1 MNWAGETTVHTLHT
15 ITVDQLQ
22 NNNPDLHSEYLKA
35 VDCLISFVRELAQNN
50 PKLVPSTSLN
60 ECYNTNTHEAYL
72 NLTLNDGSNSHEIH
86 IYIHQNN
93 QKFMVG
99 LNGSGLATKT
109 ADEIMAIINQ
119 STKQLAWV

>member
-1 MNWAGETTVHTLHT
+1 MHTLHT

-22 NNNPDLHSEYLKA
+22 NNNPDLHYEYLKA
-35 VDCLISFVRELAQNN
+35 VDCLISFVRELVQNN

-72 NLTLNDGSNSHEIH
+72 NLTLNDGSNYHEIH

-99 LNGSGLATKT
+99 LNGDGLATKT
-109 ADEIMAIINQ
+109 SDEIMAIINQ
-119 STKQLAWV
+119 RINQLTWI